1 MQYRATIY
9 FAYNQTDT
17 IITQYWPDLLDRL
30 ADYDDTSDIVRVEI
44 VLEPR
49 DE

>member
-9 FAYNQTDT
+9 FADTYTDT
-17 IITQYWPDLLDRL
+17 IIAYVWTELLDRL
-30 ADYDDTSDIVRVEI
+30 DDYDDTSEIVRVEI
-44 VLEPR
+44 VQEAR